1 MEKTRKE
8 SQASKVRKYLEQGNS
23 ITPIDALKMF
33 GSFRLAAI
41 ICNLKKDLKWMADKE
56 IITTMVKNEYGVKFG
71 SYKIKWYKKPII
83 NKIQTEKTLN
93 YHNMKVLG
101 QIK

>member
-1 MEKTRKE
+1 MKITRKE
-8 SQASKVRKYLEQGNS
+8 SQAIRVKRYLEEGKS

-56 IITTMVKNEYGVKFG
+56 IITTMVENEFGVKFG
-71 SYKIKWYKKPII
+71 SYKIKWYKKQYV
-83 NKIQTEKTLN
+83 NELEMKKSLQ
-93 YHNMKVLG
+93 YHNMRVLG